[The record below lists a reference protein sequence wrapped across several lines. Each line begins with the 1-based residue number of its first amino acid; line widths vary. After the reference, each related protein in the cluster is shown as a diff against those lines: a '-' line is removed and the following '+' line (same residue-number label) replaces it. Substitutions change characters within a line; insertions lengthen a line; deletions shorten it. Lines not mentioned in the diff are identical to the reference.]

1 MTSTPRVY
9 FDNAATTPL
18 DPRVAEEMKCFIFG
32 ENFGNPSSM
41 HQEGLLARE
50 AVEVS
55 RKAVANII
63 GATEG
68 EVVFTGSGTE
78 ADNMAILGVQDAF
91 SGMGGRFHIISSA
104 IEHPAILET
113 CRYVERRGGEVTYLP
128 VDHDGLVSPD
138 SLASAI
144 RPDTRLISI
153 MAANNVVGTVQPV
166 RELARIAH
174 ENDAI
179 FHTDAVQAVG
189 KIPLRIRDDEIDL
202 VSMSAHKL
210 YGPKGVGALIIRE
223 GTPCE
228 PLIHGGGQE
237 RGKRSATENVAGIV
251 GFGKAAL
258 IATEEQVV
266 EQRRLT
272 ELRNRLVEE
281 VETTIENVY
290 LIGHRE
296 KRIPGHI
303 CLGLKQM
310 EGDAIRLLFLLDEQG
325 IAVSTGSA
333 CSAHH
338 AGEPSHILTAMGF
351 DPIQARGALRITLGR
366 FNTSDEVDLFL
377 DLFPR
382 IVAGLKSV
390 SSISTI

>member
-1 MTSTPRVY
+1 MVLTSRVY
-9 FDNAATTPL
+9 FDNSATTPI
-18 DPRVAEEMKCFIFG
+18 DPRVAEEMKRFILG
-32 ENFGNPSSM
+32 DNFGNPSSM

-55 RKAVANII
+55 RKSVADLI
-63 GATEG
+63 GSTEG

-78 ADNMAILGVQDAF
+78 ADNMAILGVRDAF
-91 SGMGGRFHIISSA
+91 SGKREGFHVITSA

-113 CRYVERRGGEVTYLP
+113 CRYVERHGGEVTYLP

-138 SLASAI
+138 SLASEI
-144 RPDTRLISI
+144 RPETHLVSI

-174 ENDAI
+174 ENGAI
-179 FHTDAVQAVG
+179 FHTDAVQAAG
-189 KIPLRIRDDEIDL
+189 KIPIRIRDDEIDL
-202 VSMSAHKL
+202 LSMSAHKL

-223 GTPCE
+223 GTLCE

-237 RGKRSATENVAGIV
+237 RGKRSSTENVAGIV
-251 GFGKAAL
+251 GFGKAAGL
-258 IATEEQVV
+258 AKEEMVD

-272 ELRNRLVEE
+272 ALRKRLVEV
-281 VETTIENVY
+281 VEDIIENAY

-303 CLGLKQM
+303 CLGLRQM
-310 EGDAIRLLFLLDEQG
+310 EGEAIRLLFLLDEHG

-366 FNTSDEVDLFL
+366 FNTSGEVDVFL

-382 IVAGLKSV
+382 IVASLNTV
-390 SSISTI
+390 SSI